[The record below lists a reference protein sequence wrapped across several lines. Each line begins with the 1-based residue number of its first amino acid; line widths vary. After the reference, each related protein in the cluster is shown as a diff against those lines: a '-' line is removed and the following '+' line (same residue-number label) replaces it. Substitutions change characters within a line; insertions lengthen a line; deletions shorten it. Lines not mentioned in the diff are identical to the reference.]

1 MQEDSFNTTEVV
13 ASATECTG
21 LVPALPVNDPEA
33 DEDLTRLY
41 AVLSPKRRNG
51 LRCEGNPQKRQ
62 PQQSQPQEQL

>member
-1 MQEDSFNTTEVV
+1 MKRDSFNETEVV

-41 AVLSPKRRNG
+41 AVLSPKERDG
-51 LRCEGNPQKRQ
+51 FRCEGNREKQRLHSLRHREQ
-62 PQQSQPQEQL
+62 P